1 MSENLV
7 RDIHDAAAVSEIPAE
22 ASVRPPG
29 TTSRELAAMQRDVL
43 RKLALEPDMSV
54 LEIGCGVALVGL
66 PVARRAARYV
76 GLDFAPQAVQ
86 AANRRF
92 LENGLADKATAL
104 EVDVLALGDAE
115 IRDLGQFDRVLAY
128 AVLHYARSEQ
138 EARRFLQ
145 VTHDLLASGGRA
157 LIGNLPLEDL
167 RDDWPAPSPP
177 TPSPAAPSL
186 PAPPSPRASPSHA
199 RGRAA
204 RLAATA
210 RWTASAGKA
219 PVPLTRTWK
228 ARYLAQSAAK
238 RRSRRPAFVSPQLPP
253 NYTLPLTTAGFER
266 WLTAFH
272 EDLRHEWALPAP
284 GAPLAASRADLIL
297 VRR

>member
-1 MSENLV
+1 VSENLV
-7 RDIHDAAAVSEIPAE
+7 RDIHDAAAVSNIPAE

-29 TTSRELAAMQRDVL
+29 TTSRELAAMHRDVL
-43 RKLALEPDMSV
+43 RKLALEPGMSV

-92 LENGLADKATAL
+92 LGSGLADKATAVD
-104 EVDVLALGDAE
+104 VDVLALGDDE
-115 IRDLGQFDRVLAY
+115 IRELGRFNRVLAY
-128 AVLHYARSEQ
+128 AVLHYARSED

-167 RDDWPAPSPP
+167 RADWPSPP
-177 TPSPAAPSL
+177 PHP
-186 PAPPSPRASPSHA
+186 

-219 PVPLTRTWK
+219 PVPLTRRWK
-228 ARYLAQSAAK
+228 ARYLAESAIK
-238 RRSRRPAFVSPQLPP
+238 RRSHDPEFVAPQLPP
-253 NYTLPLTTAGFER
+253 NYTLPLTTVAFAR
-266 WLTAFH
+266 WLTALH
-272 EDLRHEWALPAP
+272 EDLRHEWVLPAP

-297 VRR
+297 LRR